1 MSRHPQATYPI
12 PEATQR
18 VARAAFPRGNLS
30 MQVADRLGTI
40 YHDAQFAPLFP
51 TRRQPA
57 EAAGRL
63 ALATVLQCAEGL
75 SDRQAADAIR
85 SRIDGKY
92 ILGLDLTDPGFHH
105 TVLSEFRTRLVAGE
119 AASLLL
125 EALLTLA
132 RAQGLLNTRGRQR
145 TDSTHVLASIRVLN
159 RLERVGETLRAALK
173 TLAVV
178 VPDWL
183 QALAPVAW
191 DDRYSRRVENYGLPK
206 TEEARKALA
215 AVIGADG
222 QTLLGAIAAAVE
234 PPWLQEVPAVKT

>member
-12 PEATQR
+12 PEDTQR
-18 VARAAFPRGNLS
+18 VARAAFPRGNIY
-30 MQVADRLGTI
+30 MRVADRLDTI
-40 YHDAQFAPLFP
+40 YHDAEFAGLFP
-51 TRRQPA
+51 TRGQPA
-57 EAAGRL
+57 EAPARL
-63 ALATVLQCAEGL
+63 ALATVLQFAEGL

-85 SRIDGKY
+85 SRIDWNY
-92 ILGLDLTDPGFHH
+92 VLGLDLTDPGFHH

-132 RAQGLLNTRGRQR
+132 RAQGLLKTRGRQW

-159 RLERVGETLRAALK
+159 RLERVGETRRAALH

-183 QALAPVAW
+183 QALAPLAW
-191 DDRYSRRVENYGLPK
+191 YDRYSHRVENSHLPK
-206 TEEARKALA
+206 TDEARKALA

-222 QTLLGAIAAAVE
+222 QTLLHPIAAAVD
-234 PPWLQEVPAVKT
+234 